1 MNCQSLYLQRI
12 QKKAA
17 MEMAS
22 GNIRHACTE
31 PKKKQKPKKSTWII
45 LAVPKEKRNEY
56 TKAINLPCGGSKKS

>member
-22 GNIRHACTE
+22 GNIRHVFI
-31 PKKKQKPKKSTWII
+31 KQKLEKKM
-45 LAVPKEKRNEY
+45 LAFKHNHIQRN
-56 TKAINLPCGGSKKS
+56 

>member
-31 PKKKQKPKKSTWII
+31 QKLEKKTSKQQQKPKKSNNQG
-45 LAVPKEKRNEY
+45 KN
-56 TKAINLPCGGSKKS
+56 